1 MPPGRHYVLYVGRL
15 EPRKGIDRLLQAMTI
30 VKRRVPCT
38 QLVVVGD
45 GPDRAA
51 LEATARDL
59 TADVVFAGRV
69 SDEDLPAFYQAA
81 DLVCS
86 PALGDESFGIV
97 LLEAM
102 AAKRPIVATN
112 IAGYAELL
120 GPTRCAR
127 FAAAGDAD
135 SLAREI
141 CVVLEDCALARTLGA
156 RGAAAV
162 KRYDWSVVAN
172 QLESIYYGAVGLEAE
187 AAVMSAAQ
195 A

>member
-1 MPPGRHYVLYVGRL
+1 VLYVGRL
-15 EPRKGIDRLLQAMTI
+15 EPRKGIDRLLHAMTI

-51 LEATARDL
+51 LESTARDIG
-59 TADVVFAGRV
+59 ADVLFSGRV
-69 SDEDLPAFYQAA
+69 SDEDLPGFYQAA

-102 AAKRPIVATN
+102 AAGRPIVATN

-120 GPTRCAR
+120 GPSGCAR
-127 FAAAGDAD
+127 FAVADDVD

-141 CVVLEDCALARTLGA
+141 CTVLEDCALARTLGE
-156 RGAAAV
+156 RGALAAQ
-162 KRYDWSVVAN
+162 RYDWGVVA
-172 QLESIYYGAVGLEAE
+172 QRLEQIYYCAVTSARP
-187 AAVMSAAQ
+187 AVSAPTAGRT
-195 A
+195 